1 MTSDFEMAPCEP
13 SAVLQTQMSEG
24 ARWNADTSGPRA
36 LMLAV
41 LEDAV
46 RCIEEG
52 HWRSHS
58 RARRLAA
65 EAEAWVRCE
74 RQEWPFSFVNICE
87 VLGFDVD
94 AMRAHLLTSPRDA
107 AHRRRT
113 RLRAHGRSPMRS
125 RTVTMPPQRDRYRF
139 AVTREF
145 NDRLVAPRFAP
156 SQRAYHAKWKEDSA
170 TSKIPTTVWKVGAT
184 SDQPHNRPGRTGQSR
199 TIKRR
204 FV

>member
-52 HWRSHS
+52 RWRSHF

-65 EAEAWVRCE
+65 EAEAWMRCE
-74 RQEWPFSFVNICE
+74 RREWPFSFVNICE

-94 AMRAHLLTSPRDA
+94 AMRAHLLTSPRMHQLLPASVRA
-107 AHRRRT
+107 AGT
-113 RLRAHGRSPMRS
+113 
-125 RTVTMPPQRDRYRF
+125 
-139 AVTREF
+139 
-145 NDRLVAPRFAP
+145 
-156 SQRAYHAKWKEDSA
+156 
-170 TSKIPTTVWKVGAT
+170 
-184 SDQPHNRPGRTGQSR
+184 
-199 TIKRR
+199 
-204 FV
+204 

>member
-1 MTSDFEMAPCEP
+1 MISAFEMAPCEP
-13 SAVLQTQMSEG
+13 PAVGQATMRGG
-24 ARWNADTSGPRA
+24 ARWGCDTSGPRA

-52 HWRSHS
+52 RWRRHF

-74 RQEWPFSFVNICE
+74 RREWPFSFVNICE

-107 AHRRRT
+107 AHRRHTRRKKHPSAPACI
-113 RLRAHGRSPMRS
+113 RLRGSDVAAMTMQQLPRASGERSRRCTASSPRMDPRRVRGDEPTRAANLKEDVPCIFDVPRRSPAC
-125 RTVTMPPQRDRYRF
+125 P
-139 AVTREF
+139 
-145 NDRLVAPRFAP
+145 
-156 SQRAYHAKWKEDSA
+156 
-170 TSKIPTTVWKVGAT
+170 TSP
-184 SDQPHNRPGRTGQSR
+184 
-199 TIKRR
+199 
-204 FV
+204 